1 MQKRITHYLISV
13 CYLKNNFVN
22 FYNFILEK
30 EEYPSRISIEEYIGG
45 SVQDSSNITVLGIS
59 PMSSDQYAQFTAGAN

>member
-13 CYLKNNFVN
+13 CYLKNNLVN

-30 EEYPSRISIEEYIGG
+30 DVYPSRRSIEEYIGG
-45 SVQDSSNITVLGIS
+45 SVTDSSNITVLGIS
-59 PMSSDQYAQFTAGAN
+59 PQNIDQYEQFNA

>member
-13 CYLKNNFVN
+13 CYLKNNLVN

-30 EEYPSRISIEEYIGG
+30 DVYPSRRSIEEYIGG
-45 SVQDSSNITVLGIS
+45 SVTDSSNITVLGIS
-59 PMSSDQYAQFTAGAN
+59 PMNIDQYEQFND